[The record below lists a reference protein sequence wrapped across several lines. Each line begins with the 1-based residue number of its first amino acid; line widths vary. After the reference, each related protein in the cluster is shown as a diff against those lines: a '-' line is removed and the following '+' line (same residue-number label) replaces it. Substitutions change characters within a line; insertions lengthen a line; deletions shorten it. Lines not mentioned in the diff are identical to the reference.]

1 MGDYRKIRK
10 RIAVSFMAVMM
21 MGILTACSL
30 QKGNESDASLDANG
44 QTGGVIFSKTSGV
57 YGEAFD
63 LQLDGVTEGTVYYT
77 LDGSDPRTSDSRIKY
92 EGKISITDR
101 KGDPNVVSAVDPGL
115 YDTAYAAINPE
126 KDGFMSRVQA
136 PSDEEVDKCTVVKA
150 AVVRKD
156 GSASEVTTHTYFV
169 GSMADHIQG
178 LEESC
183 AAAGMDLAVISIS
196 MEYDDLFDSTT
207 GIYVKGDIYDQAIA
221 AHLAEGGRLRSSEA
235 RDFDANYKQRGREWE
250 RTAHIDF
257 FECNTDD
264 STCVLSQDCGIR
276 VQGNYSRSDL
286 QKGFRLFARTE
297 YGNNNFDYAVF
308 GNDNL
313 TSTGEVLDK
322 FDTLVLR
329 NGGNCAF
336 IAKYNDMFWQE
347 LVTELDCDTQN
358 SRPCVVYLNGEYW
371 GLYILQEDYS
381 GDLFED
387 TYGVVKEDVVIYKG
401 DAESI
406 AIGYKLDE
414 GEIPAGEEVD
424 YYFRELLDFFKAHPD
439 VNLNNEED
447 WAAFCEIVDVESV
460 RDYFAVELWIN
471 NKWDWPGKN
480 WSMWKTI
487 TRDESNEY
495 GDGRWRFS
503 FYDIEFGGIMGAG
516 EAGTNTVKE
525 DNYQPDGM
533 LDSGTENPAV
543 LCFVYAMSN
552 EGFRADFISMLESLG
567 STYFEYNTA
576 MEILDKLNNTYSPL
590 FDQFFARYD
599 NVGSTDNAV
608 NGGYGSYKCVK
619 EFLAERGKHIYKMV
633 DYINKHYE

>member
-21 MGILTACSL
+21 MGILSACSL

-44 QTGGVIFSKTSGV
+44 QAGGVIFSKTSGV

-150 AVVRKD
+150 AVVGKD

-235 RDFDANYKQRGREWE
+235 RDYDANYKQRGREWE

-264 STCVLSQDCGIR
+264 STCVLTRIAVSACR
-276 VQGNYSRSDL
+276 VIIPAPICKKASVY
-286 QKGFRLFARTE
+286 T
-297 YGNNNFDYAVF
+297 
-308 GNDNL
+308 
-313 TSTGEVLDK
+313 
-322 FDTLVLR
+322 
-329 NGGNCAF
+329 
-336 IAKYNDMFWQE
+336 QE
-347 LVTELDCDTQN
+347 QSMATIILIMLCLVTII
-358 SRPCVVYLNGEYW
+358 SH
-371 GLYILQEDYS
+371 LQEKCWTSLIHWCSVMVVTVHLLPNTMICS
-381 GDLFED
+381 G
-387 TYGVVKEDVVIYKG
+387 
-401 DAESI
+401 
-406 AIGYKLDE
+406 
-414 GEIPAGEEVD
+414 
-424 YYFRELLDFFKAHPD
+424 R
-439 VNLNNEED
+439 
-447 WAAFCEIVDVESV
+447 
-460 RDYFAVELWIN
+460 
-471 NKWDWPGKN
+471 N
-480 WSMWKTI
+480 W
-487 TRDESNEY
+487 
-495 GDGRWRFS
+495 
-503 FYDIEFGGIMGAG
+503 
-516 EAGTNTVKE
+516 
-525 DNYQPDGM
+525 
-533 LDSGTENPAV
+533 
-543 LCFVYAMSN
+543 
-552 EGFRADFISMLESLG
+552 
-567 STYFEYNTA
+567 
-576 MEILDKLNNTYSPL
+576 
-590 FDQFFARYD
+590 
-599 NVGSTDNAV
+599 
-608 NGGYGSYKCVK
+608 
-619 EFLAERGKHIYKMV
+619 
-633 DYINKHYE
+633 